1 MFCGKC
7 GAQNADS
14 AEFCTN
20 CGAKLKKNAPTIA
33 TTVSG
38 PNQNEK
44 NRKVGMIAVAI
55 VAVVVII
62 LGVVFFGGRSYK
74 ATVDKFV
81 DAYVDANIEAILDLT
96 PKKIID
102 YLREEYE
109 ADPDILDGHDDM
121 ADLIDHLI
129 SDANEH
135 LQHSLNRSM
144 GKDWIFSYEITE
156 AEDINGD
163 VLDLITDLYEDAGV
177 EISAAKI
184 VTIVLTGK
192 VDETELSNSLDI
204 LLIKVGRSWYLEFL
218 SIWDFL

>member
-1 MFCGKC
+1 
-7 GAQNADS
+7 
-14 AEFCTN
+14 
-20 CGAKLKKNAPTIA
+20 
-33 TTVSG
+33 
-38 PNQNEK
+38 
-44 NRKVGMIAVAI
+44 MIAVAI

-144 GKDWIFSYEITE
+144 GKDWRFSYEITE